1 MNVINGSSVHTF
13 GYDMNRY
20 LAVHFCILGLYFI
33 SNSLSY
39 ITISRNKEKYLNQNL
54 KRTPICLYYDCN
66 KHFVLNNAIIFVLS
80 LRLYY
85 CCYHHC
91 VFMYMYFLLCESEM
105 WQVVAGETRT
115 SIGQDYKRLVLQRSL
130 GSSILRRGLFL
141 VSKGRGHKAWNWT
154 WTE

>member
-1 MNVINGSSVHTF
+1 MHLINGSVVHTF
-13 GYDMNRY
+13 GYDFNRY
-20 LAVHFCILGLYFI
+20 LVAHFCILGLYFI

-39 ITISRNKEKYLNQNL
+39 ITISRNKGKYLNQNL
-54 KRTPICLYYDCN
+54 KRTPTCLNFDYD
-66 KHFVLNNAIIFVLS
+66 KHFVLNKEIIFVLS

-105 WQVVAGETRT
+105 WKVAEGETRT
-115 SIGQDYKRLVLQRSL
+115 SIGQDYKRLVAQRSR

-141 VSKGRGHKAWNWT
+141 VSKGRGHKA
-154 WTE
+154 

>member
-1 MNVINGSSVHTF
+1 MNLINGSFVHTF

-20 LAVHFCILGLYFI
+20 LVVHFCILESYFI

-39 ITISRNKEKYLNQNL
+39 IIRKNKGKYFNQL
-54 KRTPICLYYDCN
+54 KRTSKCLYYDYD

-91 VFMYMYFLLCESEM
+91 AFMYMYFLLCESEM
-105 WQVVAGETRT
+105 WKVAAGETRT
-115 SIGQDYKRLVLQRSL
+115 SIGQDYKRLVVQRSL
-130 GSSILRRGLFL
+130 GSSILRRGLFV
-141 VSKGRGHKAWNWT
+141 VSKGRGHKTWNWT

>member
-33 SNSLSY
+33 SNSFSY
-39 ITISRNKEKYLNQNL
+39 ITISRNKGKYLNQNL
-54 KRTPICLYYDCN
+54 KRIPTCLYYDCN

-91 VFMYMYFLLCESEM
+91 AFMYMYFLLCESEM
-105 WQVVAGETRT
+105 WKVAAGETRT
-115 SIGQDYKRLVLQRSL
+115 SIGQDYKRLVVQRSL
-130 GSSILRRGLFL
+130 GSSILRRGLFV
-141 VSKGRGHKAWNWT
+141 VSKGRGHKA
-154 WTE
+154 